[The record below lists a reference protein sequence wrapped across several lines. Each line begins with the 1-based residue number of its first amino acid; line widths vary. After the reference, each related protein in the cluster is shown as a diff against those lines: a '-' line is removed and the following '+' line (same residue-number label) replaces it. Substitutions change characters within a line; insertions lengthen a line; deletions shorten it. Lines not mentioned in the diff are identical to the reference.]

1 MVYTEYPLAADQ
13 RGGTLWSG
21 SLSLKEV
28 CQEQHVTLGGCF
40 CSTERWLTS
49 SVKKVGD
56 ATLGKEQSW
65 GMAICKLLPK
75 YLSSSFPLHFLPSTP
90 SLLSLPPSFVLFFI
104 PFLYFFIHEC
114 TQTPSQ
120 ASASVIFLDSKQPL
134 IIQGLGIGCQLQ
146 ICATHLYLQLLKS

>member
-40 CSTERWLTS
+40 CGTERWLTS
-49 SVKKVGD
+49 SVTKVGD

-65 GMAICKLLPK
+65 LFAFGFVSPV
-75 YLSSSFPLHFLPSTP
+75 PLVHL
-90 SLLSLPPSFVLFFI
+90 SFV
-104 PFLYFFIHEC
+104 Y
-114 TQTPSQ
+114 PS
-120 ASASVIFLDSKQPL
+120 AVS
-134 IIQGLGIGCQLQ
+134 
-146 ICATHLYLQLLKS
+146 